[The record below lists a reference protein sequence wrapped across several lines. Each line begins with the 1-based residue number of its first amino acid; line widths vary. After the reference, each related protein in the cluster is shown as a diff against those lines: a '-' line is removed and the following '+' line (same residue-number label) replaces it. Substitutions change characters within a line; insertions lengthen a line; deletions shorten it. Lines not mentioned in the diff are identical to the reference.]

1 MTHLKPNFTLVF
13 KVFFRIPW
21 TITCVNW
28 SLTSQTGEN
37 YTCTTSGTAS
47 FKTRHTKLSLFFPI
61 SYTDDNTYLF
71 WA

>member
-1 MTHLKPNFTLVF
+1 MTHLNPNFTLVF
-13 KVFFRIPW
+13 KVFFRIP
-21 TITCVNW
+21 CVNW

-37 YTCTTSGTAS
+37 DTCTTSGTAS
-47 FKTRHTKLSLFFPI
+47 FKTRHTKSSLFFPI